1 MFFGLPSKDGAGVR
15 NRLFVDHVVEWG
27 WGMGGGMENKVLS
40 IATGGKGSGTPVGR
54 GGEQWKVIFL
64 HRRNLFQGL

>member
-27 WGMGGGMENKVLS
+27 WGMGGGNGEQS
-40 IATGGKGSGTPVGR
+40 TIDSYRGQREWHTGGK
-54 GGEQWKVIFL
+54 
-64 HRRNLFQGL
+64 RR